1 MSFEKYICWDP
12 KELSNVIH
20 TEAEST
26 EKEIFSAVHTNG
38 EIKVSTNKPT
48 FDKFIN
54 INYQN
59 FLDRFLNEGG
69 NNVQA
74 VIEGESGSGKS
85 HLVQWM
91 NFHIPQNEKRIIL
104 TIPKTQTNLYSVLKK
119 LISYLPSEEQIKYQ
133 EKLRRTESGLKNNKE
148 RINEFLSSLARTIER
163 DIPQGEHKDLEN
175 YLISAIPNIF
185 DDPYFREHF
194 FNSEEGESEHEIIKN
209 IISLIFEN
217 SGINRNS
224 DHRQEFKQKHLPMNA
239 KEALNAAQ
247 TTQEVLGE
255 LLNEESLEISL
266 DIINR
271 NLDKAI
277 TRTLSFSPDDLIE
290 LMSEI
295 RSTLFQNDQELILLI
310 EDFAQLQ
317 GVDSALLQVLTVEG
331 SGELC
336 KLKWAMAVTSGYF
349 EKLED
354 TVRTRVTF
362 KVNMDSP
369 KDSDKYIL
377 QLGSRYLNA
386 IRLGNKKIKDWYSS
400 TSKNIINHCDEC
412 MHKNICHKSFG
423 EIDNIGLYPF
433 NKIAL
438 LQMAKKADKQ
448 KNMIFR
454 PRIFINNVLKR
465 NLQTDMVESLQS
477 AQYPPKSLL
486 DDFSSKH
493 LSLEEVQKSEKL
505 DSFNHDRR
513 YTLIELWS
521 NSKNLVNIEEGIHNA
536 FLIPLL
542 NNLSTE
548 IITDIPIESPEES
561 PEVVTPIKTSKTER
575 DIEAIDNWGR
585 GDLLKH
591 SVATTL
597 RSVIFNAIENYIDV
611 DSLPIS
617 KTMKIFKKS
626 DNIYFEGQETR
637 ARSGFNLEIPQNTE
651 TAIILKKFLNLKFPI
666 DIIEYSKIQE
676 QIKKWSDYII
686 EETKKYYKALD
697 NWNPVDASIELLT
710 LSSVFGEEKPTI
722 ASILSQNMKYTDMAA
737 PEFNALTKIISNSN
751 RDNVYQDLLQ
761 KTYSSKKGGDK
772 TKAFMDA
779 KKILPVIK
787 NLRKNNWRLLQDPTI
802 EIRKEFS
809 EIKDKYQQWQSM
821 FDNALNEELKARYKW
836 LDELENRVE
845 IDEISVAF
853 KNRIDELRTKAR
865 ALGIAGYQSQ
875 QLDNTIN
882 SFGIQKAK
890 TAMEKVK
897 KLQDT
902 SNSEIYED
910 LFPSRKD
917 DAMQFIK
924 LIAIYEEVLEKISS
938 ELRSRTD
945 ELNRRTG
952 LSSINLEIE
961 NSMNILREK
970 IEIIEGENDAS

>member
-1 MSFEKYICWDP
+1 MNFEKFICWNP
-12 KELSNVIH
+12 KELSYVIH
-20 TEAEST
+20 TEAEAT
-26 EKEIFSAVHTNG
+26 QKEIFSAVHTNS
-38 EIKVSTNKPT
+38 EIKVSTHGSAFKNT
-48 FDKFIN
+48 YYDD
-54 INYQN
+54 
-59 FLDRFLNEGG
+59 FLNAFLNEGG
-69 NNVQA
+69 NNVQV

-91 NFHIPQNEKRIIL
+91 NFHIPQNDKRLIL

-119 LISYLPSEEQIKYQ
+119 IISYLPSEEQTKYQ

-163 DIPQGEHKDLEN
+163 DVPQGEQKDEEE
-175 YLISAIPNIF
+175 YLIPLIPNLF
-185 DDPYFREHF
+185 DDPYFREYF
-194 FNSEEGESEHEIIKN
+194 FNFEKDGREHEIIKN

-224 DHRQEFKQKHLPMNA
+224 DHRQEFKQKHLPLNP
-239 KEALNAAQ
+239 KEAINAAQ
-247 TTQEVLGE
+247 PTQEVLEAIQEEE
-255 LLNEESLEISL
+255 LLQISL

-295 RSTLFQNDQELILLI
+295 RSTLFKNDQELILLI

-317 GVDSALLQVLTVEG
+317 GIDSALLQVLTVEG

-354 TVRTRVTF
+354 TVRTRITF

-386 IRLGNKKIKDWYSS
+386 IRLGNQKIKDWYSS
-400 TSKNIINHCDEC
+400 TSKNIINNCDEC
-412 MHKNICHKSFG
+412 IHKDICHKSFG

-465 NLQTDMVESLQS
+465 NLQTDMVELLQS

-493 LSLEEVQKSEKL
+493 LSLEEVQKSEQL
-505 DSFNHDRR
+505 DSVNHDRR

-521 NSKNLVNIEEGIHNA
+521 NSKNLVNIEEGIHDA
-536 FLIPLL
+536 FSIPLL

-548 IITDIPIESPEES
+548 IITDIPIKSPEEAL
-561 PEVVTPIKTSKTER
+561 EVVTPIKTSKIER

-585 GDLLKH
+585 GDPLKH
-591 SVATTL
+591 DVANTL
-597 RSVIFNAIENYIDV
+597 RPIIFKAIENYIDW
-611 DSLPIS
+611 DSVS
-617 KTMKIFKKS
+617 VSSSMKIFKNPA
-626 DNIYFEGQETR
+626 NIYFEGQETR
-637 ARSGFNLEIPQNTE
+637 KQKGFNLDIKQCTE
-651 TAIILKKFLNLKFPI
+651 SAIILKKFLNLKFPI
-666 DIIEYSKIQE
+666 DIEEYSKMQE
-676 QIKKWSDYII
+676 QVKKWSEYIVQ
-686 EETKKYYKALD
+686 ETEKYYQPSEK
-697 NWNPVDASIELLT
+697 WNPIDAAIEMLA
-710 LSSVFGEEKPTI
+710 LSSVFGEEKLPLAMKSLVDKNMTY
-722 ASILSQNMKYTDMAA
+722 ASMASN
-737 PEFNALTKIISNSN
+737 EFDALAKIISNSN
-751 RDNVYQDLLQ
+751 RDNIYQELLQ
-761 KTYSSKKGGDK
+761 KTYTVRKGGVK
-772 TKAFMDA
+772 TSSFLNA

-787 NLRKNNWRLLQDPTI
+787 NLRKNNWRLLQDPSVET
-802 EIRKEFS
+802 RKEFF
-809 EIKDKYQQWQSM
+809 EIKDKYEQWQSM

-853 KNRIDELRTKAR
+853 KNRIEELRTKAR
-865 ALGIAGYQSQ
+865 ELGIAGYQSQ
-875 QLDNTIN
+875 QLDKTIN

-890 TAMEKVK
+890 TAMERVK
-897 KLQDT
+897 KLQET
-902 SNSEIYED
+902 PNSEIYED

-917 DAMQFIK
+917 DAIQFIK
-924 LIAIYEEVLEKISS
+924 LITLYEEVLEKISE
-938 ELRSRTD
+938 ELRTRSD

-961 NSMNILREK
+961 NSMNRLREK
-970 IEIIEGENDAS
+970 IEILEGENNAS

>member
-1 MSFEKYICWDP
+1 MSFEKFICWDP
-12 KELSNVIH
+12 KELSKVIH
-20 TEAEST
+20 TEAEAT
-26 EKEIFSAVHTNG
+26 QKEIFSAVHTNSK
-38 EIKVSTNKPT
+38 IKVSTHGSGFKNT
-48 FDKFIN
+48 YYD
-54 INYQN
+54 
-59 FLDRFLNEGG
+59 DFLNAFLSEGG
-69 NNVQA
+69 NNVQV

-91 NFHIPQNEKRIIL
+91 NFYIPQDDKRIIL

-133 EKLRRTESGLKNNKE
+133 DKLQRTESGLKNDKE

-163 DIPQGEHKDLEN
+163 DIAQGDRKDEEE
-175 YLISAIPNIF
+175 YLIPLIPNLF
-185 DDPYFREHF
+185 DDPYFRENY
-194 FNSEEGESEHEIIKN
+194 FNSHEIVNN

-224 DHRQEFKQKHLPMNA
+224 DHRQEFKQKHLPLNA
-239 KEALNAAQ
+239 KEATKAAQ
-247 TTQEVLGE
+247 PTQELLEALQEEE
-255 LLNEESLEISL
+255 LLQISL

-277 TRTLSFSPDDLIE
+277 SRTLSFSPDDLIE

-354 TVRTRVTF
+354 TVRTRITF
-362 KVNMDSP
+362 KVNMDAP
-369 KDSDKYIL
+369 RDSDQYIL

-386 IRLGNKKIKDWYSS
+386 IRLGNEKIIDWYNS
-400 TSKNIINHCDEC
+400 TSKNIINPCDEC
-412 MHKNICHKSFG
+412 IHKDICHKSFG
-423 EIDNIGLYPF
+423 QIDNIGLYPF

-438 LQMAKKADKQ
+438 LQMAKKADVQ
-448 KNMIFR
+448 KNTIFR
-454 PRIFINNVLKR
+454 PRIFINKVLKR
-465 NLQTDMVESLQS
+465 NLQNEMVELLQS
-477 AQYPPKSLL
+477 GSYPPKSLL
-486 DDFSSKH
+486 EDFSSKH
-493 LSLEEVQKSEKL
+493 LPLEEVVKSEKL
-505 DSFNHDRR
+505 DFMNHDRR

-521 NSKNLVNIEEGIHNA
+521 NSTSLVNIEEGIHNA
-536 FLIPLL
+536 FSIPLL

-548 IITDIPIESPEES
+548 ALRDISTESIIEEPIVVASPKK
-561 PEVVTPIKTSKTER
+561 ISKIER
-575 DIEAIDNWGR
+575 DVEAIDNWGR
-585 GDLLKH
+585 GDPLKH
-591 SVATTL
+591 DVANTL
-597 RSVIFNAIENYIDV
+597 RPLIFKAIENYIDW
-611 DSLPIS
+611 DSLS
-617 KTMKIFKKS
+617 VSSSMKIFKNPA
-626 DNIYFEGQETR
+626 NIYFEGQETR
-637 ARSGFNLEIPQNTE
+637 KQNGFNLEIKQSTE
-651 TAIILKKFLNLKFPI
+651 SAILLKKFLNLKFPI
-666 DIIEYSKIQE
+666 NIEEYAIIQE
-676 QIKKWSDYII
+676 QVKIWSEYIVQ
-686 EETKKYYKALD
+686 ETESYYQSLE
-697 NWNPVDASIELLT
+697 NWNPIEAAIEMLA
-710 LSSVFGEEKPTI
+710 LSSIFGEEKPPISIKSLVDKNMTY
-722 ASILSQNMKYTDMAA
+722 ASMASS
-737 PEFNALTKIISNSN
+737 EFGALAKIISNSN
-751 RDNVYQDLLQ
+751 RDNIYQELLQ
-761 KTYSSKKGGDK
+761 KTYTGRKGGVK
-772 TKAFMDA
+772 TSSFINA
-779 KKILPVIK
+779 KKVLPVIK
-787 NLRKNNWRLLQDPTI
+787 NLRKNNWKLLQDPSI
-802 EIRKEFS
+802 ETRKEFS
-809 EIKDKYQQWQSM
+809 DIKDKYQQWKSM
-821 FDNALNEELKARYKW
+821 FDNALNEELKTRYMW

-890 TAMEKVK
+890 MAMEKVK
-897 KLQDT
+897 KLQET
-902 SNSEIYED
+902 PNSEIYED

-917 DAMQFIK
+917 DALQFIK
-924 LIAIYEEVLEKISS
+924 LITIYEEVLEKISN

-961 NSMNILREK
+961 NSMNTLREK